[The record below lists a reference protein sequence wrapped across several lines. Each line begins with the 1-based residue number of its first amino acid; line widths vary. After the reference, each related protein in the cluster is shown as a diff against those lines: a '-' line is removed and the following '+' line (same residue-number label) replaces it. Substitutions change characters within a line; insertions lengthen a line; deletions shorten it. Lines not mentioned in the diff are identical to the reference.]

1 MVEGENVLHHIKK
14 EGGIAGRGKCPG
26 ACPAEYVQGRAS
38 SCGSVGMW
46 VCRSHKVVHY
56 TRSNFYKT
64 C

>member
-14 EGGIAGRGKCPG
+14 EGELPGRGKCPG

-46 VCRSHKVVHY
+46 VCRSHK
-56 TRSNFYKT
+56 
-64 C
+64 